1 MASAKMR
8 KHRAIK
14 HRKEHPKQVD
24 WLNTIEH
31 DYTSRMYDYHRYY
44 VDEYQRTHT
53 VKKKP
58 QKVPFCINPMWD
70 KCYGR

>member
-1 MASAKMR
+1 MGKQRSV
-8 KHRAIK
+8 KHRN
-14 HRKEHPKQVD
+14 EHPHHAD
-24 WLNTIEH
+24 GMNTIEH

-44 VDEYQRTHT
+44 VGEWQRTHT